1 MAKTKKSTDA
11 KKSASKLAKDATGKV
26 HLTFLLDETGSMSG
40 NEEGVVTG
48 VNEFLATFKK
58 EKEADVRVWLSL
70 FDAHPG
76 EPRTRVKIDGKK
88 VGEVEDMKI
97 SEYNPRGM
105 TPLNDA
111 ILDTIEALNK
121 KVKKGEKAFI
131 VILTDGMENASETS
145 AETVQEAVKKAEKK
159 GWAFLYLGANQQAEV
174 SATQLGL
181 GKKGQAF
188 NFTASKRGTSN
199 ALRTASVSNSA
210 AFLSAAKSGDENQYL
225 AAAASM
231 YDKTGGVLPEDEEVE
246 ITS

>member
-1 MAKTKKSTDA
+1 MATKTKNA
-11 KKSASKLAKDATGKV
+11 KKSASKLAKKATGKV
-26 HLTFLLDETGSMSG
+26 HLTFLLDETGSMNG

-58 EKEADVRVWLSL
+58 EKEADVRVWLAL

-88 VGEVEDMKI
+88 VGEVKDMKI
-97 SEYNPRGM
+97 GDYNPRGM

-111 ILDTIEALNK
+111 IMDTITTLNE
-121 KVKKGEKAFI
+121 KVKKGEKAFV

-145 AETVQEAVKKAEKK
+145 AEAVQEAVKKAEKK

-181 GKKGQAF
+181 GKKGQAL
-188 NFTASKRGTSN
+188 NFRATKRGTSN
-199 ALRTASVSNSA
+199 ALRTASHSHSM
-210 AFLSAAKSGDENQYL
+210 AFLSSAKSGDENSY
-225 AAAASM
+225 AAAAANL
-231 YDKTGGVLPEDEEVE
+231 YDQTGGVLPEDEEVE
-246 ITS
+246 IS